1 MTLKKLNFTSHY
13 KYFIIVLLQYY
24 DLFVYLCSKSKI
36 MGASKLDIHDSKVTE
51 IATIAKVFAHPARVA
66 ILQYISRQD
75 SCICNDIVDEI
86 GLAQATISQHLK
98 VINDAG
104 LLDGNFQGKSL
115 CYCLNI
121 ERFQEF
127 QELLNSFF
135 NTTTSN
141 CC

>member
-1 MTLKKLNFTSHY
+1 
-13 KYFIIVLLQYY
+13 
-24 DLFVYLCSKSKI
+24 
-36 MGASKLDIHDSKVTE
+36 MGATKEHIYTADITE
-51 IATIAKVFAHPARVA
+51 IATMAKVFAHPARVA
-66 ILQYISRQD
+66 ILQFISKQE

-104 LLDGNFQGKSL
+104 LLKGNYKGKSV

-121 ERFQEF
+121 ERFNEF
-127 QELLNSFF
+127 QSLLNSFF
-135 NTTTSN
+135 NKTTSN

>member
-1 MTLKKLNFTSHY
+1 MAFFT
-13 KYFIIVLLQYY
+13 YFIIVILQYY
-24 DLFVYLCSKSKI
+24 DLFVYLSLKSKL
-36 MGASKLDIHDSKVTE
+36 MGVTKLDIHDPKVTE
-51 IATIAKVFAHPARVA
+51 IAKIAKVFAHPARVA
-66 ILQYISRQD
+66 ILQYISSQNA
-75 SCICNDIVDEI
+75 CICNDIVDEI

-104 LLDGNFQGKSL
+104 LLDGNFHGKSI
-115 CYCLNI
+115 CYCLNV
-121 ERFQEF
+121 ERFQMF